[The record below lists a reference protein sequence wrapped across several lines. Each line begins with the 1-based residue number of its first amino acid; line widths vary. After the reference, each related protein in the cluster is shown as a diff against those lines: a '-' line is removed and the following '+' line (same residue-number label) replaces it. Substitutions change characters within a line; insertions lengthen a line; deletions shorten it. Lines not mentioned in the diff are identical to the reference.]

1 MPPEGYSRSWSNP
14 GKPNKLQNMQATIR
28 GTTLPVLELS
38 LNPGESVISTHGE
51 LSWMSPNIVLSQTT
65 GSGGGFGGGL
75 LAGVKRAIGGGSFFQ
90 TQYQCQGGGPGLLAF
105 ATKLPGEI
113 LPIQVTPGSG
123 VMVHRHGFLCGT
135 TGVTATAAPQQGLR
149 AGMWG
154 GEGFILQRV
163 EGHGQAW
170 IELSGEVNKYT
181 LARGETL
188 LVHPGHVGLFQESVS
203 FQITRLQSVRNVLF
217 GDNGFHLVALT
228 GPGEI
233 WLQSMPIPLLAHA
246 IAPYLP
252 QPPQR

>member
-1 MPPEGYSRSWSNP
+1 
-14 GKPNKLQNMQATIR
+14 MQATIR
-28 GTTLPVLELS
+28 GTTLPVLEVS

-51 LSWMSPNIVLSQTT
+51 LSWMTPNIVLSQTT

-90 TQYQCQGGGPGLLAF
+90 THYQCQGSAGMVAF

-113 LPIQVTPGSG
+113 LPIDIGPGNG

-135 TGVTATAAPQQGLR
+135 PGVNATAAPQQGLR

-154 GEGFILQRV
+154 GEGFVLQRL
-163 EGHGQAW
+163 EGQGQAW
-170 IELSGEVNKYT
+170 IELSGEVSKYN
-181 LARGETL
+181 LAPGQTL

-203 FQITRLQSVRNVLF
+203 FQITRLQGVRNLVF
-217 GDNGFHLVALT
+217 GDDGFHLVALT

-233 WLQSMPIPLLAHA
+233 WLQSMPIPLLAHS

-252 QPPQR
+252 QPQQR